1 MFIVLSDNS
10 DVRSCGNLETEHA
23 VNVLGACIDRIGIQV
38 SATRGDGLRG
48 GPYDTPVSF
57 NYYQSVVQSCKSTKV
72 VNTAFPDG
80 RDLVQL
86 FSNVLNFPLKKTLN
100 SFGSTF
106 ICWQTLMK
114 DRNTLRITSRRSLR
128 VEHLY
133 TTKIKPTINKLGVAV
148 EIQRSH

>member
-1 MFIVLSDNS
+1 MRCVHDRAKTTQSRRYIESLSLNDMFIVLSDNS

-80 RDLVQL
+80 RDLVRM
-86 FSNVLNFPLKKTLN
+86 S
-100 SFGSTF
+100 
-106 ICWQTLMK
+106 
-114 DRNTLRITSRRSLR
+114 
-128 VEHLY
+128 
-133 TTKIKPTINKLGVAV
+133 
-148 EIQRSH
+148 